1 MTHRVVVLGAGY
13 AGLPAAKRL
22 ARRVFAD
29 EVDVTLISAGPEFV
43 ERPRL
48 HQLATGQP
56 VAKRPLADLFAG
68 TPVHLRIDTVTGI
81 DLERRV
87 IALEGA
93 GRELGYDTLVYALGS
108 NIDTGSVAGAAT
120 NAASLTGINAA
131 RVLGSNLRQ
140 IADESGRV
148 VVCGGGLTGIETAAE
163 LAESFPA
170 LEVELVSRDA
180 PGAWLSEKGQ
190 RYLAR
195 AFAELGVRVRA
206 GVTVKEVASGEL
218 ITDGGRVGFDTCVW
232 AGGFSVPT
240 LARRSGLA
248 VNDGGRALVD
258 PTLRSF
264 SHPDVYVIGDAAA
277 VAGRWGAQLAMGCRS
292 GGFTGPQVADVVAA
306 RLAGREPKPF
316 RYRYFH
322 ECISLGRKRGLVQFL
337 AADETPHD
345 RILTGRRAIAYKN
358 MTLRGAQL
366 LFRWPGPYASRRRH
380 VSAPPTPVL
389 LPSGEVSPR

>member
-1 MTHRVVVLGAGY
+1 
-13 AGLPAAKRL
+13 
-22 ARRVFAD
+22 VFAD
-29 EVDVTLISAGPEFV
+29 EVDVTLISAGPDFV

-48 HQLATGQP
+48 HQLATGQA
-56 VAKRPLADLFAG
+56 VAKHPLADLFAA

-87 IALEGA
+87 VALEGA
-93 GRELGYDTLVYALGS
+93 AEGLGYDTLIYALGS
-108 NIDTGSVAGAAT
+108 NIDTGAVPGAAAH
-120 NAASLTGINAA
+120 AASLTGIHAA

-170 LEVELVSRDA
+170 LNVELVSRAA
-180 PGAWLSEKGQ
+180 PGGWLSAKGR

-195 AFAELGVRVRA
+195 VFDELGIRVRA

-248 VNDGGRALVD
+248 VGDGGRALVD

-322 ECISLGRKRGLVQFL
+322 ECISLGRKHGLVQFL

-366 LFRWPGPYASRRRH
+366 LFRWPGPYAARRRH
-380 VSAPPTPVL
+380 VSTPPAPAL
-389 LPSGEVSPR
+389 LPSAEVSPR